1 MVDLSSNDYLGF
13 ARDPEFEEEVRQ
25 FLDEQGSIRTG
36 STGSRLLTGNSPLHL
51 NVEESLAR
59 LYEAET
65 ALLFNSGYDANLG
78 LLGSVPQRGDLVL
91 YDSLVHAS
99 IRDGLQLSKARNV
112 RFDHL
117 SMDDLDRKFRI
128 NSNAGGQCYVVT
140 ESVFS
145 MDGDSPDLL
154 ALAEWCEQNN
164 CLLIVDEAHAVGV
177 FGEQGRGLIPNLD
190 LCHKVFARVVTF
202 GKALGCHGAA
212 VLAGDDLREY
222 LVNFARSLIYT
233 TSLPAHTL
241 AAILVGHRRLLTS
254 PRIALL
260 KERRLEFVELIEKYG
275 LSGKF
280 LPSNSAIHACVVP
293 GNSEARSLSHEL
305 AEAGFDVR
313 PVLAPTVSEGS
324 ERLRFCIHAY
334 NTTDEFETVMQ
345 LLTKYLLE

>member
-1 MVDLSSNDYLGF
+1 M
-13 ARDPEFEEEVRQ
+13 
-25 FLDEQGSIRTG
+25 
-36 STGSRLLTGNSPLHL
+36 LTGNSPLHQK
-51 NVEESLAR
+51 VEESLAS

-99 IRDGLQLSKARNV
+99 IRDGLQLSKARSI

-117 SMDDLDRKFRI
+117 SMDDLDRKYQ
-128 NSNAGGQCYVVT
+128 NNYHADGQCYVVT

-154 ALAEWCEQNN
+154 ALVEWCEQNK

-190 LCHKVFARVVTF
+190 LCQKVFARVVTF

-212 VLAGDDLREY
+212 VLASEDLREY

-241 AAILVGHRRLLTS
+241 ATILVGHRRLLTS

-260 KERRLEFVELIEKYG
+260 KERREEFVELIEKYG
-275 LSGKF
+275 LTEKF

-293 GNSEARSLSHEL
+293 GNSWVRSLSHEL

-334 NTTDEFETVMQ
+334 NSTDEFESVMQ